1 MILAIDIGNTHVVI
15 GLFARTELKAS
26 WRLQSD
32 RLRTV
37 DEYALEL
44 LALLGSSQRKA
55 KDITQVV
62 ICSVVPPLTRV
73 FTKLASKYFSIN
85 PHVVHATDDLGIA
98 IRVDDPRTVGPDR
111 VVNALATKVLFGAP
125 AIVVDF
131 GTATTFDIL
140 SKDGAY
146 EGGLISPGLVI
157 SASALFDRAA
167 MLPNIELRRPSKL
180 IGKNT
185 VDAMMS
191 GIIYGYVGLVDGILN
206 RLLAAVGKETT
217 IIATGG
223 LASLIADESDHI
235 SQVVPELT
243 LSGLRLIAERHA
255 ESRTKHA
262 LSAGVVTDD

>member
-1 MILAIDIGNTHVVI
+1 MILALDVGNTHVVI
-15 GLFARTELKAS
+15 GLFQGKELLAS

-37 DEYALEL
+37 DEYALEM
-44 LALLGSSQRKA
+44 LALLGSAQKKA
-55 KDITQVV
+55 KDIRQVV

-73 FTKLASKYFSIN
+73 FSKLASKYFSVN
-85 PHVVHATDDLGIA
+85 PTIVNATDDLGIKV
-98 IRVDDPRTVGPDR
+98 RVDDPRTVGPDR
-111 VVNALATKVLFGAP
+111 VVNALATKELYGAP

-140 SKDGAY
+140 SSDGAY
-146 EGGLISPGLVI
+146 EGGLISPGLII

-167 MLPNIELRRPSKL
+167 MLPNIELRRPTTL

-191 GIIYGYVGLVDGILN
+191 GIIYGYVGLVDGILK
-206 RLLAAVGKETT
+206 RLLETLGQET
-217 IIATGG
+217 NVIATGG
-223 LASLIADESDHI
+223 LAALIADESQYI

-243 LSGLRLIAERHA
+243 LSGLRLIAEREASGHG
-255 ESRTKHA
+255 R
-262 LSAGVVTDD
+262 